1 MVYIFLIEFAESLVY
16 SPVNATGVVVLE
28 PHWTKPS
35 HGLDMESVKLNEA
48 YKGLR
53 FAGRVHIFHEDTN
66 TFISILVMRD
76 EFSLVNL
83 EAPFLFIGCNICIAR
98 CYVVL

>member
-1 MVYIFLIEFAESLVY
+1 MVYMFLIEFAESLVY

-48 YKGLR
+48 YKGVRFGYFSLNRR
-53 FAGRVHIFHEDTN
+53 FAFCRTCAY
-66 TFISILVMRD
+66 
-76 EFSLVNL
+76 FS
-83 EAPFLFIGCNICIAR
+83 
-98 CYVVL
+98 